1 MSEWQGYF
9 YVENLGLSAQQ
20 KLTLVD
26 VLRAWGLRNQDPS
39 PKKRNHWRVRLDGE
53 AVIFEAVFEADNIT
67 VLWFR
72 TKLSEIFSVPV
83 ANITATTT
91 NTDYG
96 PVSTFK
102 YLTVNKLRL
111 GIFAGLNSTWAES
124 HLAVLHFIQDNQSAW
139 SNPIFIP

>member
-20 KLTLVD
+20 KQTLID
-26 VLRAWGLRNQDPS
+26 VLKVWGLRNQDLS

-53 AVIFEAVFEADNIT
+53 AVIFEAVFEVDNIT

-72 TKLSEIFSVPV
+72 TKLAEIFSVPV

-102 YLTVNKLRL
+102 FLTVNKLRM
-111 GIFAGLNSTWAES
+111 GIFAGLSSTWSES
-124 HLAVLHFIQDNQSAW
+124 RLAVLNFIADNRSAW
-139 SNPIFIP
+139 DTSL

>member
-20 KLTLVD
+20 KQTLVD
-26 VLRAWGLRNQDPS
+26 VLKVWGLRNQDLS

-53 AVIFEAVFEADNIT
+53 AVIFEAVFEVDNIT

-72 TKLSEIFSVPV
+72 TKLAEIFSVPV

-102 YLTVNKLRL
+102 FLTVNKLRM
-111 GIFAGLNSTWAES
+111 GIFAGLSSTWAES
-124 HLAVLHFIQDNQSAW
+124 RLAVLNFIADNRSAW
-139 SNPIFIP
+139 DTSL